1 MDSHTIFVYLLPSA
15 IALTGLVLAFK
26 SNILKDGSADC
37 DIKPYSFSNTQLL
50 WWTLIIVC
58 TFSIYYGEHLEM
70 LELTRSSLILLGIS
84 LGTTTAAKIIDNTDK
99 TTKVSRHQDN
109 NSVNFII
116 DIISDEN
123 GISVHRF
130 QAFVFNTIF
139 GLIFL
144 NYFFTEHKFIEFGDL
159 ELTLMGISSAAYLG
173 LKATENKEIN
183 PPAPPANNPA
193 PPTDS

>member
-1 MDSHTIFVYLLPSA
+1 MDSHTIFVYILPIGIA
-15 IALTGLVLAFK
+15 ITGLLLAFR
-26 SNILKDGSADC
+26 SNILKDGSEAC
-37 DIKPYSFSNTQLL
+37 DVKPYSFANTQLL

-58 TFSIYYGEHLEM
+58 TFSMYYGEHLKM

-99 TTKVSRHQDN
+99 TTNAVRHQDKKG
-109 NSVNFII
+109 VNFII

-173 LKATENKEIN
+173 LKATENKTTNTTPPNN
-183 PPAPPANNPA
+183 PPPAGN
-193 PPTDS
+193 